1 MHHYELALILD
12 ATIEDEA
19 RKDIFE
25 KIKGL
30 IERFGGTVTDVD
42 EWGKRKLAYE
52 IQKMPEGYYYFVQ
65 IEAPGTTPAD
75 LEDRLRIMDHV
86 LRFLIFRKDEDELQK
101 KPSVPP
107 TEETAEAPVEEPSDA
122 AAEAPPEEPAE

>member
-1 MHHYELALILD
+1 MHQYELALILD
-12 ATIEDEA
+12 ATLEDEA
-19 RKDIFE
+19 RNEIFDR
-25 KIKGL
+25 IKGL

-65 IEAPGTTPAD
+65 IEAPGTMPAE

-86 LRFLIFRKDEDELQK
+86 LRFLTVRKDEE
-101 KPSVPP
+101 
-107 TEETAEAPVEEPSDA
+107 
-122 AAEAPPEEPAE
+122 